1 MGGIINQKGPTLKL
15 AGKKIL
21 ITGAALRIGKEIATH
36 LAAKGARVLIHY
48 HRSEAEAERLSQ
60 QLQKKYGIK
69 PGLLSAD
76 LSQADQVLAL
86 AETAWKKFGPI
97 DALVNNASTFYS
109 TSVGRQS
116 AAEWEGLFSVNTL
129 APFLLCD
136 RLGSRMKRRGQ
147 GKIVNIADWNF
158 LKPNARFIPYSAS
171 KAALLS
177 VSQGYA
183 RALAPQVQVH
193 SILPGPILWPSYS
206 DTVVQK
212 KVVAKTLVKKMG
224 DPKDIAKS
232 VEFLLESSTFM
243 TGTLLHVDGGAS
255 LF

>member
-1 MGGIINQKGPTLKL
+1 MKL

-48 HRSEAEAERLSQ
+48 HRSEAAAERLAQ
-60 QLQKKYGIK
+60 QLQKKFGVK
-69 PGLLSAD
+69 AGLLQAD
-76 LSQADQVLAL
+76 LSRAEEVLAL
-86 AETAWKKFGPI
+86 AEAAWKKFGPI
-97 DALVNNASTFYS
+97 DGLVNNASTFYP
-109 TSVGRQS
+109 TSVGKQD
-116 AAEWEGLFSVNTL
+116 AAEWEGLFSINAL

-136 RLGSRMKRRGQ
+136 RLGSRMKRRGH

-171 KAALLS
+171 KAALVS

-183 RALAPQVQVH
+183 RTLAPQVQVH

-206 DTVVQK
+206 ETAVQK
-212 KVVAKTLVKKMG
+212 KVVAKTLAKRMG
-224 DPKDIAKS
+224 DPQDIARS
-232 VEFLLESSTFM
+232 VEFLLESSGFM